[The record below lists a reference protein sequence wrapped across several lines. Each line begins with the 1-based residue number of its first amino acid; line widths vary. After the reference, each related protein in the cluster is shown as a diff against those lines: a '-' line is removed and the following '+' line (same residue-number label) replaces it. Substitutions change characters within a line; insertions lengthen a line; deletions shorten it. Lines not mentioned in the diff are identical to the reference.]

1 MKKVVFFVFTLL
13 LLCFQAQADVGET
26 FSVGIPCGDESVD
39 IPFTIL
45 SEEPKTVEL
54 AASSGRYRVAASLT
68 IPETVRYHD
77 ADYTVVS
84 IASRSFVGSWFT
96 SITLPETVTSIG
108 ESAFQASD
116 ITEMVFP
123 DNVTS
128 IGSSALSMCYQL
140 RSVTLPRML
149 PVVNRSLFY
158 YCKALTDVIMPEAL
172 TEVEYNVFTHCE
184 SLASITFNSVT
195 PPEGLR
201 KNILEEVPE
210 TCVFYLPRGAKRNYL
225 RDCPPE
231 YESRFISLDND
242 QIFTN
247 DVDGLSMSFTITNID
262 NLLVEVGAFGSDS
275 PAIDPAYTGS
285 DHYPILHHDFDRDF
299 AFHFAVGLPF

>member
-54 AASSGRYRVAASLT
+54 AASSGRYRVEAPLT
-68 IPETVRYHD
+68 IPQTVRYHD

-140 RSVTLPRML
+140 DTKGSANVTGDARLFGSLIKKNGSIYYTYYITASPIL
-149 PVVNRSLFY
+149 PVSNQVSAR
-158 YCKALTDVIMPEAL
+158 AE
-172 TEVEYNVFTHCE
+172 
-184 SLASITFNSVT
+184 
-195 PPEGLR
+195 
-201 KNILEEVPE
+201 
-210 TCVFYLPRGAKRNYL
+210 
-225 RDCPPE
+225 
-231 YESRFISLDND
+231 
-242 QIFTN
+242 
-247 DVDGLSMSFTITNID
+247 
-262 NLLVEVGAFGSDS
+262 S
-275 PAIDPAYTGS
+275 PASPQTS
-285 DHYPILHHDFDRDF
+285 TRT
-299 AFHFAVGLPF
+299 